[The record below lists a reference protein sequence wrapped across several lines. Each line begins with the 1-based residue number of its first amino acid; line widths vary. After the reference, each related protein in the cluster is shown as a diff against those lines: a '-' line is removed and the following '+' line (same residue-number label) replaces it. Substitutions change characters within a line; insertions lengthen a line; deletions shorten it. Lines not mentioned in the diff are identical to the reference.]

1 MMCKELSMADQLMY
15 STVRI
20 ECYSKNGTGS
30 TGTGFFFRF
39 LDNGDMHVPAIVT
52 NRHVVEG
59 AVIGRFIMTLANEKG
74 EPINTSHFPIQLDN
88 LQSFCIY
95 HPDPN
100 VDLCIIPIAGVLQ
113 KVDEMG
119 KTCFYISLNKELL
132 PTNQQISE
140 LDSIEDI
147 TMVGYPNGLW
157 DEVNNFPIVRKGV
170 TASPPKFNH
179 NGKEEFLIDA
189 ACFPGSSGSP
199 VFVLNQGSYTHKN
212 GVVIGS
218 RIYLLGVLYAGP
230 QFTSTG
236 EITVTNIPTS
246 NRPISVSRIPMNL
259 GYVIKSSKIL
269 DFDNLLQKRSR

>member
-1 MMCKELSMADQLMY
+1 MSNKLSLADQLMY

-20 ECYSKNGTGS
+20 ECYLQNGTGS

-39 LDNGDMHVPAIVT
+39 LESGETHVPAIVT
-52 NRHVVEG
+52 NKHVVEG
-59 AVIGRFIMTLANEKG
+59 AVVGRFIMTLANDNG
-74 EPINTSHFPIQLDN
+74 DPIDTSHFPIQINN
-88 LQSFCIY
+88 LQSSCIY
-95 HPDPN
+95 HPDPE
-100 VDLCIIPIAGVLQ
+100 VDLCIIPIAGILQ
-113 KVDEMG
+113 RANELG
-119 KTCFYISLNKELL
+119 KTFFYISLDSKLL
-132 PTNQQISE
+132 PSNQQVDE

-147 TMVGYPNGLW
+147 TMIGYPNGLW
-157 DEVNNFPIVRKGV
+157 DEVNNMPIVRKGV
-170 TASPPKFNH
+170 TASPPKYDH

-199 VFVLNQGSYTHKN
+199 VFILNQGSFTHKN

-259 GYVIKSSKIL
+259 GYVIKSKKIL
-269 DFDNLLQKRSR
+269 DFEDLLK